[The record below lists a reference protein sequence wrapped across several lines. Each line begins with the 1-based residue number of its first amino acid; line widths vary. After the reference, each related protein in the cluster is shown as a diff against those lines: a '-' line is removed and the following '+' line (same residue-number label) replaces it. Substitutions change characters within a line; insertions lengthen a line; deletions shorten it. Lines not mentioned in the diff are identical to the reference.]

1 MTAPGPLFS
10 SSWYRVAGLRPQLV
24 GHARIHRHRYRDE
37 IWYVLQDRASDRH
50 HRFSPAAYLLI
61 GLMNGERT
69 VQELWDAACTRLG
82 DETPTQDDVIQLLA
96 QLHAA
101 DALQCDVPP
110 DAAELFERHERLERR
125 RVLSRVASLFAWRF
139 PLVDAERLLRPL
151 APLARALFSP
161 AGAVLWLLWVGAGLV
176 LAAVHWHDLTHDLLD
191 RMLAPQSVLVFVLLF
206 PLLKALHELGHG
218 MAVKAFGGE
227 VHEIGVMLLV
237 ITPVPYV
244 DASGASSFRG
254 KWQRIVVGG
263 AGMAVELALAT
274 GALIVW
280 LLAESGLVRLLAY
293 NAIMIAG
300 LSTIL
305 FNANPLLR
313 YDGYY
318 MLADFLEIPNLRG
331 RASRYLGYLCERY
344 LFGRQGAEVVPSTAG
359 ERAWFVFYAVTS
371 FVYRMLVVVAIIL
384 FLGEKLFLLG
394 VLFAA
399 VGAVGW
405 VLVPIAKGLVYFAS
419 SPRIRTVRLRAITV
433 TVLLIALVGA
443 GLGLVPVPFRSRSE
457 GVIWVPEE
465 ALVRASADGFISR
478 VMVEPG
484 SRVTQGQ
491 PVIELRDPVLPA
503 RVAELEAR
511 RTELLAR
518 YDEQWPTDRARAG
531 VIRED
536 LAYVTQQ
543 IAEMRQRMADLTVRV
558 AADGTFVV
566 AVPEDLPGRF
576 VRKGE
581 LLGYSVES
589 ETVTVR
595 TVVSQAAIDLVRQRT
610 TRVDVR
616 LAERLDDVVPAVIRR
631 AVPGA
636 SEQLPTT
643 ALGMAGGGQIAVDPR
658 DGRGVTAIERV
669 FQVDLEL
676 PVRPHFLNTGGR
688 AYVRFDHGREPLLV
702 QWYLATRQLFLARFN
717 V

>member
-1 MTAPGPLFS
+1 MSAPGPLFS

-110 DAAELFERHERLERR
+110 DAAELFNRHEKQERR
-125 RVLSRVASLFAWRF
+125 RLLGRVASIFAWRF
-139 PLVDAERLLRPL
+139 PLLDAERILRPL

-161 AGAVLWLLWVGAGLV
+161 TGAVLWLVWVAVGVV

-191 RMLAPQSVLVFVLLF
+191 RILAPNSILVLVLLF
-206 PLLKALHELGHG
+206 PLIKALHELGHG

-274 GALIVW
+274 GALLIW
-280 LLAESGLVRLLAY
+280 LLAVAAWSD
-293 NAIMIAG
+293 AG
-300 LSTIL
+300 LQRHPDHPPREPPPGTTATTCWRTSSRARGT
-305 FNANPLLR
+305 R
-313 YDGYY
+313 YRLPG
-318 MLADFLEIPNLRG
+318 
-331 RASRYLGYLCERY
+331 ERY
-344 LFGRQGAEVVPSTAG
+344 LFARERRDRAIDSG
-359 ERAWFVFYAVTS
+359 ERVCLSPIIAS
-371 FVYRMLVVVAIIL
+371 FVYRFPWSLDHAAR
-384 FLGEKLFLLG
+384 EK
-394 VLFAA
+394 
-399 VGAVGW
+399 
-405 VLVPIAKGLVYFAS
+405 PSS
-419 SPRIRTVRLRAITV
+419 SPWLRWAPSSPFPWARP
-433 TVLLIALVGA
+433 LSPRASASGPPC
-443 GLGLVPVPFRSRSE
+443 GNNGDRRPDRPGRLVPVPFRSRSE

-465 ALVRASADGFISR
+465 ALVRASADGFIAR
-478 VMVEPG
+478 VLVPPG
-484 SRVTQGQ
+484 TRLTLGQ
-491 PVIELRDPVLPA
+491 PVIELQDPVLPA

-511 RTELLAR
+511 RAEVLAR
-518 YDEQWPTDRARAG
+518 YDEQWPADRARADI
-531 VIRED
+531 IREE

-543 IAEMRQRMADLTVRV
+543 IGEMRRRMADLIVRS

-576 VRKGE
+576 VHKGE

-589 ETVTVR
+589 DSVTVR
-595 TVVSQAAIDLVRQRT
+595 TVVPQAAIDLVQQRT

-616 LAERLDDVVPAVIRR
+616 LAERLDEVVPAVILR

-643 ALGMAGGGQIAVDPR
+643 ALGATGGGQIAVDPR
-658 DGRGVTAIERV
+658 DQRGVTAIERV

-676 PVRPHFLNTGGR
+676 PVRSRFVNIGGR

-702 QWYLATRQLFLARFN
+702 QWYLATRQLFLHATRLA
-717 V
+717 